1 MISTK
6 NPAYRRFNVE
16 VSWIKPPDNWVK
28 LNSNGASLRNS
39 GKAGGGCVIKD
50 HRGAWVKGCV
60 RSIGQA
66 SSCAVE
72 LWALR
77 DGLNLCISMF
87 CPNVIVELDAL
98 LIVNMLSR
106 DYAATRHLLPLVDDC
121 RVLLNRTPHHQVKH
135 CYREANSVADVM
147 ASYGAKMEDDFVVF
161 DSPPAFV
168 LSLVAQDAAN
178 YVYLGCVWLP

>member
-1 MISTK
+1 MVLNHAIEYNLVISTK

-50 HRGAWVKGCV
+50 HRGAWVKGCA

-66 SSCAVE
+66 SSCAAE

-87 CPNVIVELDAL
+87 CPNVI
-98 LIVNMLSR
+98 
-106 DYAATRHLLPLVDDC
+106 TLLPDIYCLW
-121 RVLLNRTPHHQVKH
+121 LMTAGYFSIGLPITKSSIATGKQT
-135 CYREANSVADVM
+135 
-147 ASYGAKMEDDFVVF
+147 
-161 DSPPAFV
+161 
-168 LSLVAQDAAN
+168 
-178 YVYLGCVWLP
+178 VWLM